1 MELLQIVAGGGA
13 AVALLAGFIL
23 FMRGLKDQRS
33 SFQAMMEAQ
42 QEILAGHTQESK
54 ELSRELIVVIES
66 NTRMLGRVD
75 ARLPSAV
82 QH

>member
-1 MELLQIVAGGGA
+1 MA
-13 AVALLAGFIL
+13 AAALLVGFIL

-33 SFQAMMEAQ
+33 SFQVMMEAQ
-42 QEILAGHTQESK
+42 QEILAAHTQESK

-75 ARLPSAV
+75 AQLPSAV